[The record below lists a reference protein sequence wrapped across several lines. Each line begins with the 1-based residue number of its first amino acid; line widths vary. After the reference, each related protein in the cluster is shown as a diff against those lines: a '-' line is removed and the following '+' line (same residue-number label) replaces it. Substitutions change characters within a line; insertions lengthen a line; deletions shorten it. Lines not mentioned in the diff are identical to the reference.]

1 MPRLLPLWLCV
12 VLLFFLL
19 IVAAPVASVGDDD
32 AEDPVA
38 TLEAV
43 QRAFQQV
50 IERVSPSVVGIR
62 VKRRYVA
69 VLPGVRDGPDAGTFE
84 QLVVVNASGAVIGRD
99 GLILTNEHVIQSASQ
114 IEVMFHDGRTLPAT
128 IVSADPRADLAVLRV
143 ERAPLEPAEFCD
155 WSAVARGQWT
165 IALGNPFGLGGD
177 GQLSASVGV
186 ISNLSRRLPGLG
198 DVDDRLYHDMIQT
211 TAAINPGNSG
221 GPLFNIQ
228 GELVG
233 IVTAMHT
240 RSAVDDGIGFAI
252 PLTPAR
258 RHVIEQLVEGRP
270 IEYGYLGVTVRSPEH
285 VERATAGIGQDFGVV
300 VVEVE
305 SGGPAAKAN
314 IREGDL
320 ILRYKHQQVRG
331 PADLAEQVGAT
342 PVGQRVPVDL
352 YRGPKRLTVSATIDR
367 RQVSRIGWMRGG
379 AILWRGMRLAN
390 LTPDSRLRMNADVNA
405 TGVVV
410 IDVLEKSPAGRAR
423 VRIGDV
429 IEQVGEAPVNDI
441 VGFRRRVS
449 SQAGMVAIAV
459 RGRGTL
465 KVPP

>member
-1 MPRLLPLWLCV
+1 MM
-12 VLLFFLL
+12 
-19 IVAAPVASVGDDD
+19 I
-32 AEDPVA
+32 
-38 TLEAV
+38 
-43 QRAFQQV
+43 
-50 IERVSPSVVGIR
+50 
-62 VKRRYVA
+62 
-69 VLPGVRDGPDAGTFE
+69 
-84 QLVVVNASGAVIGRD
+84 
-99 GLILTNEHVIQSASQ
+99 
-114 IEVMFHDGRTLPAT
+114 
-128 IVSADPRADLAVLRV
+128 SADLPRRV
-143 ERAPLEPAEFCD
+143 R
-155 WSAVARGQWT
+155 
-165 IALGNPFGLGGD
+165 
-177 GQLSASVGV
+177 
-186 ISNLSRRLPGLG
+186 
-198 DVDDRLYHDMIQT
+198 
-211 TAAINPGNSG
+211 
-221 GPLFNIQ
+221 
-228 GELVG
+228 
-233 IVTAMHT
+233 
-240 RSAVDDGIGFAI
+240 
-252 PLTPAR
+252 
-258 RHVIEQLVEGRP
+258 
-270 IEYGYLGVTVRSPEH
+270 
-285 VERATAGIGQDFGVV
+285 
-300 VVEVE
+300 

-342 PVGQRVPVDL
+342 PVGQRVQVDL

>member
-1 MPRLLPLWLCV
+1 
-12 VLLFFLL
+12 
-19 IVAAPVASVGDDD
+19 
-32 AEDPVA
+32 
-38 TLEAV
+38 
-43 QRAFQQV
+43 
-50 IERVSPSVVGIR
+50 
-62 VKRRYVA
+62 
-69 VLPGVRDGPDAGTFE
+69 
-84 QLVVVNASGAVIGRD
+84 
-99 GLILTNEHVIQSASQ
+99 
-114 IEVMFHDGRTLPAT
+114 
-128 IVSADPRADLAVLRV
+128 
-143 ERAPLEPAEFCD
+143 
-155 WSAVARGQWT
+155 
-165 IALGNPFGLGGD
+165 FGLGGD

-198 DVDDRLYHDMIQT
+198 EVDDRLYHDMIQT

-221 GPLFNIQ
+221 GPLFNIH

-258 RHVIEQLVEGRP
+258 RRVIEQLVEGRP
-270 IEYGYLGVTVRSPEH
+270 IEYGYLGVTVRSPEQ

-305 SGGPAAKAN
+305 SGGPAAK
-314 IREGDL
+314 RDVHQGDL
-320 ILRYKHQQVRG
+320 ILRFNRQQVRG
-331 PADLAEQVGAT
+331 PADLAEQVAAAL
-342 PVGQRVPVDL
+342 VGQRVPIDL
-352 YRGPKRLTVSATIDR
+352 YRGPKRLTVSVIIDR
-367 RQVSRIGWMRGG
+367 RQVSRISWMRGG

-410 IDVLEKSPAGRAR
+410 IDVLEKSPAERAR
-423 VRIGDV
+423 VQIGDV
-429 IEQVGEAPVNDI
+429 IEQVGQAPVNDI
-441 VGFRRRVS
+441 VAFRQRVS
-449 SQAGMVAIAV
+449 SQAGMVPIAV